1 MVRRTAARL
10 APLTAL
16 LAGVVGCSGI
26 SEPPEI
32 VTLEADLLPTEGVID
47 PIAGT
52 VAMVIEERQTQIGI
66 GLRGGLE
73 GSRFGWTV
81 RNGSCSGTGDGIGPM
96 SAFPSIEVDKDG
108 DGVAETTLFR
118 RIAVEGVYAAEVFA
132 EPDGTR
138 TVLACADLVPGD

>member
-32 VTLEADLLPTEGVID
+32 VTLEADLQPADGVTD
-47 PIAGT
+47 PFAGT

-66 GLRGGLE
+66 GVRGALE
-73 GSRFGWTV
+73 GTRFGWAV
-81 RNGSCSGTGDGIGPM
+81 RNGSCSGTGDGIGPA
-96 SAFPSIEVDKDG
+96 SAFPSIEVNEDG
-108 DGVAETTLFR
+108 DGAAETTLFR
-118 RIAVEGVYAAEVFA
+118 RIAIEDVYAAEVFA
-132 EPDGTR
+132 EPAGTGV
-138 TVLACADLVPGD
+138 VLACADLVPGD